1 MRTVR
6 EIVSEAVSQ
15 RKFQLLLIGLF
26 AVTALLLAAVGVFG
40 VVSYAVACRAREIGL
55 RLALGA
61 TRRDVTGW
69 ILLTGMRPVLAGIGV
84 GIAAAI
90 AAASLI
96 RGLLYGVTPF
106 DPYSTG
112 AVIVLLLFCSGLAC
126 YLPARRAARLDPMTA
141 LRCE

>member
-1 MRTVR
+1 MPLPAEFV
-6 EIVSEAVSQ
+6 
-15 RKFQLLLIGLF
+15 
-26 AVTALLLAAVGVFG
+26 
-40 VVSYAVACRAREIGL
+40 GL

-61 TRRDVTGW
+61 TRRDVMSW
-69 ILLTGMRPVLAGIGV
+69 VVLTGMRPVLAGIGA
-84 GIAAAI
+84 GIAGAI

-112 AVIVLLLFCSGLAC
+112 AVIVLLLLCSGLAC